1 MSTVEILNVQV
12 LNNPSAFSNPFQFEI
27 EFICISPL
35 QEDLEWKIIYVG
47 CAEDSKHDQEL
58 DSVLVGPIAVG
69 KHKFVFQA
77 DAPDVEKIPPGDV
90 LGITIV
96 MLQCFYRGEEFV
108 RVGYYV
114 NNEYTDE
121 ELVENPPE
129 QVQIGRVTRSVLAD
143 EPRVTRFQI
152 KWDEM
157 EQEAAM
163 AEPDT
168 IMPSELEAPMVM

>member
-1 MSTVEILNVQV
+1 MRRCSTAAVAGTYWPQSTAVRTRRTN
-12 LNNPSAFSNPFQFEI
+12 
-27 EFICISPL
+27 CT
-35 QEDLEWKIIYVG
+35 
-47 CAEDSKHDQEL
+47 DS
-58 DSVLVGPIAVG
+58 LVG
-69 KHKFVFQA
+69 
-77 DAPDVEKIPPGDV
+77 
-90 LGITIV
+90 
-96 MLQCFYRGEEFV
+96 RGWHSHTVTV
-108 RVGYYV
+108 RVCVDTSGR
-114 NNEYTDE
+114 T
-121 ELVENPPE
+121 